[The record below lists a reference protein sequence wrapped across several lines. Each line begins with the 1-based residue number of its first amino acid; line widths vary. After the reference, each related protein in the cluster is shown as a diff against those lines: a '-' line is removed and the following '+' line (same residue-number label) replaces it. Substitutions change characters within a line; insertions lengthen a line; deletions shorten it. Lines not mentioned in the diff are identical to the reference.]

1 MSVLLFLIF
10 IAVFGLFG
18 LLYWAGSALPLV
30 IREVALN
37 TRKEGEGGTQ
47 YRSLDVLSV
56 CLKVLAV
63 VIWVIGLI
71 MAIASLVAGGNIS
84 QLLMG

>member
-1 MSVLLFLIF
+1 
-10 IAVFGLFG
+10 
-18 LLYWAGSALPLV
+18 
-30 IREVALN
+30 
-37 TRKEGEGGTQ
+37 
-47 YRSLDVLSV
+47 
-56 CLKVLAV
+56 V